1 MNARALHAVAVAELL
16 QPRSQRSSSCLHRA
30 LPTMAA
36 AGSCLRQHQ
45 PATAIVKLVMIVHVP
60 GCCALGDGSYY
71 LACTQQ
77 VCQDGNTLVTVV
89 SGRIIYYKYMFI

>member
-1 MNARALHAVAVAELL
+1 MNVKALHAVAVAELL
-16 QPRSQRSSSCLHRA
+16 QPCSQRSSSCLHRA

-45 PATAIVKLVMIVHVP
+45 PATAIVRLVMIVHVP

-71 LACTQQ
+71 LA
-77 VCQDGNTLVTVV
+77 CQDGNTLVTVV